1 MTPIEHF
8 IYGKPFEDSQSGYRV
23 EMERLRDL
31 YFDTPVLVW
40 NDYRLLAVS
49 WQSDAYLELEVY
61 CAPGF
66 DGTQFTAMMAALY
79 QHGCIHAP
87 YEYNQYLNGLIAKGA
102 HPLQFNIDSMAW
114 IVLEKVLP
122 IRLTKDKAPVYNRT
136 PTYEDLL
143 ILL

>member
-8 IYGKPFEDSQSGYRV
+8 IYGQPFEDQQSGYRV
-23 EMERLRDL
+23 EMEKLSDM
-31 YFDTPVLVW
+31 YVNTPVLVW
-40 NDYRLLAVS
+40 NDYRLLAVRN
-49 WQSDAYLELEVY
+49 DAYLELEVY

-79 QHGCIHAP
+79 DYGCIHAP
-87 YEYNQYLNGLIAKGA
+87 YEYNQYLHGLIAKGV
-102 HPLQFNIDSMAW
+102 PIKQFNIDSMTY
-114 IVLEKVLP
+114 IMLTKVLP
-122 IRLTKDKAPVYNRT
+122 VRLTKDKDPVYNRT